1 MNAEKATHRFIERRR
16 SSDSGLVLVDFD
28 LGRDRY
34 ALNLRWISRVE
45 TGFEVQPIPSC
56 PNFIAGMTR
65 LGDTLLAVLDLS
77 RFLEIRGERR
87 PPKSLIVVDIGAETP
102 FAILADTVPGFMTLT
117 DEIDPVESEGTSLLL
132 GLTEN
137 QGQLVHILDAEQLTW
152 LLTGNLGRLQERLTA
167 RANAERAETLQSHC
181 ERCGGRGFLTLELD
195 GLFSTVLSL
204 YERFPSRLAGRAR
217 LPAVS
222 ELVIELQRCLAQQ
235 NPSEAVYSTIANT
248 MPTEAFEALLD
259 SLEGRHIQACPDC
272 REVAP

>member
-1 MNAEKATHRFIERRR
+1 MSTRKATHRFIERRR

-34 ALNLRWISRVE
+34 ALNLRWITRVE
-45 TGFEVQPIPSC
+45 TGFEVHPIPSC

-77 RFLEIRGERR
+77 RFLEIRGDRR

-117 DEIDPVESEGTSLLL
+117 DEIEPVESEGTSLLL

-137 QGQLVHILDAEQLTW
+137 QGRLVHILDVEQLTW
-152 LLTGNLGRLQERLTA
+152 LLTGKLDRLQERLTA
-167 RANAERAETLQSHC
+167 RADAVRAEALQSHC
-181 ERCGGRGFLTLELD
+181 ERCGGRGFLILELD
-195 GLFSTVLSL
+195 GLFNTVLAL
-204 YERFPSRLAGRAR
+204 YERFPSRLAGRVR
-217 LPAVS
+217 LPAIS
-222 ELVIELQRCLAQQ
+222 ELVIELQRCLAQP
-235 NPSEAVYSTIANT
+235 NPSDAVYATIADA
-248 MPTEAFEALLD
+248 MPAEAFDALLD

-272 REVAP
+272 QDLSR